1 MKRQLNL
8 RQVEA
13 FKAVFEQGSVSRAA
27 EVLYVTQPAAS
38 KLVAHLEADTGLTLF
53 ERVRGKL
60 VPTRHG
66 VRLYAEVDRVFSGLR
81 QVEQAVDSIR
91 RDEQLHLAVGVLP
104 ALSGAFLTRVTMNFL
119 KIFPD
124 VQVSILTLSSPIL
137 TDRMVMRQLDLG
149 LVNSMVDNPYVEREP
164 LMEQPLVCVLP
175 PAHALCRKKVIRPQD
190 LDAVPFV
197 AFLPDTQVR
206 LLIESIFV
214 QYSQHLNVVLETAT
228 APSVCEFVAAGLGVS
243 LIHPLFASG
252 LQHGVVVRPFEP
264 EVNFHFQLCRMQSSR
279 NPRLVDAYAKEI
291 RLIAAQ
297 ISQEMLSAT

>member
-27 EVLYVTQPAAS
+27 EILFVTQPAAS
-38 KLVAHLEADTGLTLF
+38 KLVAHLEEDTGLTLF

-66 VRLYAEVDRVFSGLR
+66 VRLYAEVDRVFAGLR

-91 RDEQLHLAVGVLP
+91 RDEERHLSVGVLP
-104 ALSGAFLTRVTMNFL
+104 ALSGFFLTSVTMNFL
-119 KIFPD
+119 KKFPN
-124 VQVSILTLSSPIL
+124 VQVSIVSLSSPIL
-137 TDRMVMRQLDLG
+137 ADRMVTRQLDVG
-149 LVNSMVDNPYVEREP
+149 LVNGMIDNPYVEREP

-175 PAHALCRKKVIRPQD
+175 PTHPLCKKTLIRPHD

-197 AFLPDTQVR
+197 TFSSDVHAR
-206 LLIESIFV
+206 RLIESTFEK
-214 QYSQHLNVVLETAT
+214 YSQHLYTVLETST
-228 APSVCEFVAAGLGVS
+228 APSVCEFVAAGLGVA

-252 LQHGVVVRPFEP
+252 MRDRVVIRPFEP
-264 EVNFHFQLCRMQSSR
+264 EVNFYFQLCRMQSSR
-279 NPRLVDAYAKEI
+279 NPALVDAYLHEV
-291 RLIAAQ
+291 RLMASQ
-297 ISQEMLSAT
+297 ISREMLSSP